1 MKQIVLVHD
10 QQESATPRKSFL
22 EVSGYGVTLVA
33 NGGEALTRIDEL
45 KPDLVLVDV
54 LLEGLNG
61 FEVCR
66 KLRDSYG
73 PDELPVLLS
82 SAIYRSR
89 IYRDEAV
96 AAGAQGYILKPC
108 EPDELVREVAQALAR
123 SEAARGV
130 A

>member
-1 MKQIVLVHD
+1 MKQIALVHD

-22 EVSGYGVTLVA
+22 EVSGYGVRLIS
-33 NGGEALTRIDEL
+33 NGDEAVESIKED
-45 KPDLVLVDV
+45 KPDLVLMDI
-54 LLEGLNG
+54 LLEGKNG

-66 KLRDSYG
+66 KLRETWG

-82 SAIYRSR
+82 STIYRSR
-89 IYRDEAV
+89 IYRDEANN
-96 AAGAQGYILKPC
+96 AGAQGYILKPC

-123 SEAARGV
+123 SEGARQ